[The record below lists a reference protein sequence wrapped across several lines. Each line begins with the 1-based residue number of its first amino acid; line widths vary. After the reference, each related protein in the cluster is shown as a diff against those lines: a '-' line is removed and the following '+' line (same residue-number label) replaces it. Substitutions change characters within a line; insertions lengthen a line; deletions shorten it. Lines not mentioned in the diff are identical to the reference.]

1 MSESLSMMRF
11 LYFFTMFLISM
22 VYVALVSVGLRGKEF
37 HASKAKLWSMYVLI
51 FVIFWVVIITEFKIL
66 APYDIGDWIWA
77 IILLTILVFAVFIPR
92 ILRLL

>member
-11 LYFFTMFLISM
+11 LYFFTMFLISL
-22 VYVALVSVGLRGKEF
+22 VYVALVSVGLRGQEF
-37 HASKAKLWSMYVLI
+37 HASKAKLWSMKVVI
-51 FVIFWVVIITEFKIL
+51 FVIFWVVIITELKIL